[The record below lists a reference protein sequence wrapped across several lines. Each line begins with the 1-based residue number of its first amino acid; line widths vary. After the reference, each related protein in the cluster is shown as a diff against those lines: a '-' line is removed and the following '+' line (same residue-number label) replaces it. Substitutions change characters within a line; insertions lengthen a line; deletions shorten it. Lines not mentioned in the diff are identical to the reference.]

1 MASEIK
7 VDTISEK
14 TSAGGVTI
22 DGVNIKDS
30 ALVTA
35 GSVPLTTIDI
45 DGGTDINAAIVD
57 ADLFIIDDGAGGTN
71 RKVAASRIKT
81 YAGGSI
87 TALNNATANELVT
100 IGSTT
105 TELDAEANLTFS
117 GSALQCT
124 ATLTV
129 GVDDTGHDVKFF
141 GATASSHMLW
151 DESANA
157 LNLVAS
163 TLGVGTVGTK
173 DLGTGIHVKT
183 ADSSAS
189 VATAADELVLENG
202 TSGAGCGI
210 SILSATDAE
219 GVINFGD
226 SGDADIGRIV
236 YNHSNNYMYFTAG
249 ANEGLRIDSAGH
261 VTMPDQPCFCAA
273 IGTSDD
279 AVDSNDYTVQFSE
292 ERFDLNADYN
302 VSTYTFTA
310 PVTGKYMMSA
320 IFGHQDA
327 SDDYILVYLVSSNKT
342 YQVIQETGSNDQ
354 SNVNYKSFMSVI
366 DMDASDTV
374 YLKVNSHSDTSW
386 AIRANEGF
394 FSGYLVA

>member
-14 TSAGGVTI
+14 TAANGVTI

-30 ALVTA
+30 ALATA
-35 GSVPLTTIDI
+35 GSVPLSTIDI
-45 DGGTDINAAIVD
+45 DGGTDIGAAIVD

-151 DESANA
+151 DESADA

-173 DLGTGIHVKT
+173 DLGVGIHIKT
-183 ADSSAS
+183 GDSGASAP
-189 VATAADELVLENG
+189 TNGDELIIEGSTGSVG
-202 TSGAGCGI
+202 MT
-210 SILSATDAE
+210 ILSATDGE
-219 GVINFGD
+219 GKVNFGD
-226 SGDADIGRIV
+226 SGDNDIGRIN
-236 YNHSNNYMYFTAG
+236 YNHPSNYMTFFTSGSEAM
-249 ANEGLRIDSAGH
+249 RIDSIGAI
-261 VTMPDQPCFCAA
+261 TKPLQPAFNAHSSPA
-273 IGTSDD
+273 QTVGSTSDT
-279 AVDSNDYTVQFSE
+279 TVVLGTE
-292 ERFDLNADYN
+292 VFDQNADFASN
-302 VSTYTFTA
+302 TFTA
-310 PVTGKYMMSA
+310 PVTGRYQLNGLATVTDLDDEYCYFQIITSNRTYGGVHQVPSTSGAEYEMMSTSCLA
-320 IFGHQDA
+320 
-327 SDDYILVYLVSSNKT
+327 
-342 YQVIQETGSNDQ
+342 
-354 SNVNYKSFMSVI
+354 
-366 DMDASDTV
+366 DMDAGDTA
-374 YLKVNSHSDTSW
+374 YLNVNSESDTSFDL
-386 AIRANEGF
+386 RGGECEFTGF
-394 FSGYLVA
+394 LAC